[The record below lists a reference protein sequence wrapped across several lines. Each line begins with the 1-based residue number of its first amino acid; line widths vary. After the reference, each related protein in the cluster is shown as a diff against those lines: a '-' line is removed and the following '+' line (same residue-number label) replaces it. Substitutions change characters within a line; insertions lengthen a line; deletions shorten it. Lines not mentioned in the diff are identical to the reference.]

1 MKPTTSTTEKW
12 KTNKKMM
19 LYTKANIDFPNTTI
33 CLPNE
38 IHCENYYVSNA
49 YSVQTSSKR

>member
-12 KTNKKMM
+12 ETNKKMM

-33 CLPNE
+33 CLPIE